1 MSSSRTDHGTY
12 SLANAAE
19 QSRQRF
25 ASLEACFDT
34 VTTRHL
40 EEIRVAPGWS
50 CLEVGGGGGSIAR
63 WLAERVGPRGRVV
76 VTDIDP
82 QRMRIDRPNTE
93 MRRHDITLDPLEE
106 ETFDLVHERLVL
118 VHLPER
124 DRALDRMIT
133 ALKPGGWLL
142 IEDFDISWM
151 QLTPACAPA
160 DALLFRKVIASFHQ
174 ILTGAGVDPAYGRR
188 FHTMLREHGLIDV
201 HAEGHIQIAAGG
213 SPTWRLHQAN
223 VEQLRDR
230 LLRSGLLDDDE
241 IERFQRLV
249 GSPEFSSNYH
259 PFVSARGR
267 RPGRAGRDRWSQDS
281 PGSPNGTSRESFE
294 LQAGGRS
301 TNGRP
306 NFRVSAHH
314 ARATN
319 KSADAR
325 LFELIEGY
333 KGSQV
338 VAAVAE
344 LGVADVLAAG
354 PTSSREVARACG
366 ADPDAILRLLRCG
379 AAVGL
384 VEEVNS
390 EQFALT
396 EMGTYLR
403 TGERSL
409 RDAATGLTGPTHWQ
423 PWSRLADGVR
433 TGQPTAEQ
441 TLGCDVMSY
450 AAAHPEES
458 ARFARAMSA
467 ISSRVSAEVAS
478 RYDASRFGRIVDVGG
493 SHGELLAGLLAGA
506 PNATGVLLEVAEVV
520 AGARD
525 AFDGRGLASRVE
537 VVAGDFLNAVPTGA
551 DLYVLKSILHGRSDE
566 QALQILRNCHEASS
580 FGGTLLIIEGLL
592 PTDGRPSQIHLMD
605 MAMLLALG
613 GRERTLEDYAAL
625 LEQAGYSL
633 ERVIP
638 VPVLDYPWHLLEAS
652 RR

>member
-1 MSSSRTDHGTY
+1 MSSSLTDRGTY

-19 QSRQRF
+19 QARQRF
-25 ASLEACFDT
+25 ASLEACFDG
-34 VTTRHL
+34 VTIRHL
-40 EEIRVAPGWS
+40 EEMGVAPGWS

-82 QRMRIDRPNTE
+82 QRLRVELPNSE
-93 MRRHDITLDPLEE
+93 VRRHDITRDPLER

-142 IEDFDISWM
+142 IEDFDITWM
-151 QLTPACAPA
+151 RLTPACEPA
-160 DALLFRKVIASFHQ
+160 DALLFRKVIASFHE
-174 ILTGAGVDPAYGRR
+174 ILTRAGVDPAYGRR
-188 FHTMLREHGLIDV
+188 FHTVLRERGLVDV
-201 HAEGHIQIAAGG
+201 HAEGHIEIAAGG
-213 SPTWRLHQAN
+213 SPAWRLHQAN

-230 LLRSGLLDDDE
+230 LVGSGLLDDDE

-267 RPGRAGRDRWSQDS
+267 RPGRARRDRGSQDGL
-281 PGSPNGTSRESFE
+281 GSPNGTSRESFE
-294 LQAGGRS
+294 EEAGGRS
-301 TNGRP
+301 TDGRR
-306 NFRVSAHH
+306 NSGVAAHQ

-354 PTSSREVARACG
+354 PTSTEEVARVCG
-366 ADPDAILRLLRCG
+366 ADPDAMLRLLRCG
-379 AAVGL
+379 ATVGL
-384 VEEVNS
+384 VEEVTA
-390 EQFALT
+390 EQFSLT

-403 TGERSL
+403 RGERSL

-433 TGQPTAEQ
+433 TGQPTAAQ
-441 TLGCDVMSY
+441 TLGSDVMSY
-450 AAAHPEES
+450 GAAHPEE
-458 ARFARAMSA
+458 
-467 ISSRVSAEVAS
+467 
-478 RYDASRFGRIVDVGG
+478 
-493 SHGELLAGLLAGA
+493 
-506 PNATGVLLEVAEVV
+506 
-520 AGARD
+520 GAR
-525 AFDGRGLASRVE
+525 V
-537 VVAGDFLNAVPTGA
+537 
-551 DLYVLKSILHGRSDE
+551 
-566 QALQILRNCHEASS
+566 
-580 FGGTLLIIEGLL
+580 
-592 PTDGRPSQIHLMD
+592 
-605 MAMLLALG
+605 
-613 GRERTLEDYAAL
+613 
-625 LEQAGYSL
+625 
-633 ERVIP
+633 
-638 VPVLDYPWHLLEAS
+638 
-652 RR
+652 